1 MATNSVIRPTLSEI
15 ISRIEDDAQ
24 ARLSTD
30 ELRRSDLGVF
40 IRVIAGASHAM
51 YNAIAYGRNQL
62 FSDTADTEYLERI
75 AHVYALQ
82 RRQASRAEG
91 KIQFVWSQSTAVP
104 VGTIVQT
111 SDGLQYVT
119 TSSPTSD
126 GICSVRALLAG
137 SASNISSGITL
148 TLPNPVEYVTGA
160 LTYTVISGGADEETD
175 TSLRERVLYR
185 TQNPPKQGT
194 SSDFIIW
201 AKEVEGVGQVWC
213 YPQEQGIG
221 TVVLRIMDTDG
232 NFASDTLCE
241 RVRTYIN
248 SKVNAVCT
256 TYVWTPIAQPVN
268 LTLQISP
275 DTTQTRAS
283 AEAAIRKLFLDESAP
298 GGTIPLTH
306 IHAALSAVANE
317 TDHVIIS
324 PTANITATDSR
335 YLLTVGTITWQTQA

>member
-62 FSDTADTEYLERI
+62 FSDTADTEYLERM

-160 LTYTVISGGADEETD
+160 LTYTVISGG
-175 TSLRERVLYR
+175 
-185 TQNPPKQGT
+185 K
-194 SSDFIIW
+194 
-201 AKEVEGVGQVWC
+201 
-213 YPQEQGIG
+213 
-221 TVVLRIMDTDG
+221 
-232 NFASDTLCE
+232 
-241 RVRTYIN
+241 
-248 SKVNAVCT
+248 
-256 TYVWTPIAQPVN
+256 N
-268 LTLQISP
+268 LEKS
-275 DTTQTRAS
+275 
-283 AEAAIRKLFLDESAP
+283 
-298 GGTIPLTH
+298 
-306 IHAALSAVANE
+306 
-317 TDHVIIS
+317 
-324 PTANITATDSR
+324 
-335 YLLTVGTITWQTQA
+335 